1 MSETISRSLLAA
13 IVLLSA
19 FAAPA
24 LAARPDLRQMSCAQA
39 QEMIRRNGAVVA
51 TTGRHTYNRF
61 VSQRRYCDRWE
72 TIVPKLEAT
81 RDNPRCLVGYICE
94 EPLFRGFND

>member
-1 MSETISRSLLAA
+1 MPYTISRSLLAV
-13 IVLLSA
+13 IVVLSGFATPA
-19 FAAPA
+19 F
-24 LAARPDLRQMSCAQA
+24 AARPDLRQMSCAQA

-61 VSQRRYCDRWE
+61 VSHQRYCDRWE

-81 RDNPRCLVGYICE
+81 RDNPHCLVGYICQ
-94 EPLFRGFND
+94 EPLFPRFGD